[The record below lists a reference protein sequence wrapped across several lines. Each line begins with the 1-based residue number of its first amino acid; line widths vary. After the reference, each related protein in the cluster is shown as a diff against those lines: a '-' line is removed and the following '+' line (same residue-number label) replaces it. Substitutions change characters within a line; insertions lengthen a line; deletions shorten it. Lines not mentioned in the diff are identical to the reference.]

1 MNLVYFKALHV
12 VFVVSWFAGLFYIVR
27 LFIYQ
32 TEANEKPEPDRSILV
47 EQLKLMSKKLWYII
61 AWPASILAILFGLAI
76 MHPWLGQTWMTVKL
90 ILVAVLFFYHH
101 LCHFKFKQ
109 LQKGIYKHTSTQLRY
124 FNEIA
129 TILLV
134 SIVFLVELKNA
145 VSTIWAVVGF
155 LVFAAILMLA
165 VTLYKRFR
173 SKSES

>member
-12 VFVVSWFAGLFYIVR
+12 IFVVSWFAGLFYIVR

-32 TEANEKPEPDRSILV
+32 TEANEKAEPERSILV

-61 AWPASILAILFGLAI
+61 TWPAAILALLFGLAI

-90 ILVAVLFFYHH
+90 ILVGVLFFYHH

-109 LQKGIYKHTSTQLRY
+109 LQKGIYKHTSQQLRY

-134 SIVFLVELKNA
+134 SIVFLVELKNT
-145 VSTIWAVVGF
+145 VNTVWAVLGF
-155 LVFAAILMLA
+155 IVFGVLLMLA
-165 VTLYKRFR
+165 VTIYKRNR
-173 SKSES
+173 AKKKL